1 MSSLAA
7 TSVPEAP
14 KADDR
19 LLFAVPK
26 KGRLHDKILKLLQ
39 GAGLSYHRPNRV
51 DIALCSSLPVT
62 LVFLPASDIATYVG
76 EGNLDIGITGQ
87 DIVAESK
94 TSVVELMRLGFGKC
108 ALGVQTPVKD
118 AITSPA
124 QLAGK
129 RIVTSFPEVTR
140 EYFKQFEAEGSAP
153 TKIKYVS
160 GSVEA
165 ACSLGL
171 ADGIVDLVETGTTMK
186 AAGLE
191 LISTILSTEAVLVAN
206 PQSKHQ
212 ELIHKVHQRI
222 LGYITA
228 TKYRMVTYNVDD
240 EKLDAATKITP
251 GRRSPTINTLV
262 GGGYAVSAMVE
273 VGDVSDVMD
282 QLHDV
287 GATDIMIVNIENCR
301 A

>member
-1 MSSLAA
+1 MSP
-7 TSVPEAP
+7 TSPCEP
-14 KADDR
+14 R

-39 GAGLSYHRPNRV
+39 GAGLDYHRPNRV

-62 LVFLPASDIATYVG
+62 LVFLPAADIATYVG
-76 EGNLDIGITGQ
+76 QGNLDLGITGQ
-87 DIVAESK
+87 DIIAESK
-94 TSVVELMRLGFGKC
+94 TEVEELLQLGFGRCK
-108 ALGVQTPVKD
+108 LGVQTPVKD
-118 AITSPA
+118 GVTSPA

-140 EYFKQFEAEGSAP
+140 DYFKHLETAETGA

-171 ADGIVDLVETGTTMK
+171 ADGVVDLVETGTTMK

-191 LISTILSTEAVLVAN
+191 LISTILNSEAVLIAN
-206 PQSKHQ
+206 PHSLHK
-212 ELIHKVHQRI
+212 ELVHLVHQRI

-228 TKYRMVTYNVDD
+228 TKYKMVTYNVDK
-240 EKLDAATKITP
+240 EKLEAASKITP
-251 GRRSPTINTLV
+251 GRRSPTVNGLV
-262 GGGYAVSAMVE
+262 GGGFAVSAAVE
-273 VGDVSDVMD
+273 VKDVSEVMD
-282 QLHDV
+282 KLHDV
-287 GATDIMIVNIENCR
+287 GATDIMIFNIDNCR

>member
-1 MSSLAA
+1 MSPPIAS
-7 TSVPEAP
+7 SFVSHKSDE
-14 KADDR
+14 R

-26 KGRLHDKILKLLQ
+26 KGRLHDKILKLLK
-39 GAGLSYHRPNRV
+39 GAGLEYYRPNRV

-76 EGNLDIGITGQ
+76 EGNLDLGITGQ
-87 DIVAESK
+87 DIIAESQTK
-94 TSVVELMRLGFGKC
+94 VNELMSLGFGRC
-108 ALGVQTPVKD
+108 CLGVQTPVKD
-118 AITSPA
+118 AIASPEL
-124 QLAGK
+124 LAGK

-140 EYFKQFEAEGSAP
+140 DYFKKFETEVTGP

-191 LISTILSTEAVLVAN
+191 LVSTIMTTEAVLIAN
-206 PQSKHQ
+206 PHSVHK
-212 ELIHKVHQRI
+212 ELLHKVHQRI

-228 TKYRMVTYNVDD
+228 TKYRMVSYNVNK
-240 EKLDAATKITP
+240 EKLEIASKITP
-251 GRRSPTINTLV
+251 GRLAPTVNGLV

-273 VGDVSDVMD
+273 VKDVSDVMD

-287 GATDIMIVNIENCR
+287 GATDIMIFNIENCR

>member
-1 MSSLAA
+1 MSD
-7 TSVPEAP
+7 E
-14 KADDR
+14 R

-26 KGRLHDKILKLLQ
+26 KGRLHDKILKLLM
-39 GAGLSYHRPNRV
+39 GAGLDYYRPNRV

-76 EGNLDIGITGQ
+76 EGKLDLGITGQ
-87 DIVAESK
+87 DIVAESR
-94 TSVVELMRLGFGKC
+94 TNVNELQLLGFGQC
-108 ALGVQTPVKD
+108 TLGVQTPVKD
-118 AITSPA
+118 AITSPKF
-124 QLAGK
+124 LAGK
-129 RIVTSFPEVTR
+129 RIVTSFPNVTR
-140 EYFKQFEAEGSAP
+140 DYFKQFETEITGR

-191 LISTILSTEAVLVAN
+191 LLSTILTTEAVLIAN
-206 PQSKHQ
+206 PHTAHQ
-212 ELIHKVHQRI
+212 DLVDKVHQRI

-228 TKYRMVTYNVDD
+228 TKYRMVTYNVDKD
-240 EKLDAATKITP
+240 LLDKVSTITP
-251 GRRSPTINTLV
+251 GRRSPTINGLV

-273 VGDVSDVMD
+273 VKDVSNVMD

-287 GATDIMIVNIENCR
+287 GATDIMVLYIENCR

>member
-1 MSSLAA
+1 MSA
-7 TSVPEAP
+7 TPPTRVPK

-19 LLFAVPK
+19 LLFAIPK
-26 KGRLHDKILKLLQ
+26 KGRLHDKIIQLIK
-39 GAGLSYHRPNRV
+39 GAGLHYHRPNRV

-87 DIVAESK
+87 DIIAESK
-94 TSVVELMRLGFGKC
+94 TSVTELMQLGFGKC
-108 ALGVQTPVKD
+108 SLGVQTPVKD
-118 AITSPA
+118 AIADPSV
-124 QLAGK
+124 LAGK

-140 EYFKQFEAEGSAP
+140 DYFKQFETEATGP
-153 TKIKYVS
+153 TRIKYVS

-191 LISTILSTEAVLVAN
+191 LISTILSTQAVLIAN
-206 PQSKHQ
+206 PQSSHKD
-212 ELIHKVHQRI
+212 LIHKVHQRI

-228 TKYRMVTYNVDD
+228 TKYRMVTYNVDKD
-240 EKLDAATKITP
+240 QLEAATKITP
-251 GRRSPTINTLV
+251 GRRSPTVNTLV

-273 VGDVSDVMD
+273 SDNVSDVMD
-282 QLHDV
+282 RLNEV
-287 GATDIMIVNIENCR
+287 GATDIMIFNIENCR

>member
-1 MSSLAA
+1 MSA
-7 TSVPEAP
+7 TPPSPVPKKTDE
-14 KADDR
+14 R

-26 KGRLHDKILKLLQ
+26 KGRLHDKILKLLK
-39 GAGLSYHRPNRV
+39 GAGLDYHRPNRV

-76 EGNLDIGITGQ
+76 EGNLDLGITGQ
-87 DIVAESK
+87 DIIAESR
-94 TSVVELMRLGFGKC
+94 TNVEELLQLGFGKC

-118 AITSPA
+118 AVAAPEL
-124 QLAGK
+124 LAGK

-140 EYFKQFEAEGSAP
+140 DYFKQFETEATGP
-153 TKIKYVS
+153 TKIKYVG

-191 LISTILSTEAVLVAN
+191 MISTILTTQAVLIAN
-206 PQSKHQ
+206 PQSAHKD
-212 ELIHKVHQRI
+212 LVHKVHQRI

-228 TKYRMVTYNVDD
+228 TKYRMVTYNVDQ
-240 EKLDAATKITP
+240 EKLDEATKITP
-251 GRRSPTINTLV
+251 GRRSPTVNTLV

-273 VGDVSDVMD
+273 EKNVSEVMD
-282 QLHDV
+282 QLHAI
-287 GATDIMIVNIENCR
+287 GATDIMIFNIENCR

>member
-1 MSSLAA
+1 MSPAPPSL
-7 TSVPEAP
+7 VPRSSDE
-14 KADDR
+14 R

-26 KGRLHDKILKLLQ
+26 KGRLHDKILKLLM
-39 GAGLSYHRPNRV
+39 GAGLNYHRPNRV
-51 DIALCSSLPVT
+51 DIALCSGLPVT
-62 LVFLPASDIATYVG
+62 LVFLPAADIATYVG
-76 EGNLDIGITGQ
+76 EGNLDLGITGQ
-87 DIVAESK
+87 DIIAESRTK
-94 TSVVELMRLGFGKC
+94 VDELLPLGFGQC
-108 ALGVQTPVKD
+108 TLSVQAPSKD
-118 AITSPA
+118 RIVSPA

-129 RIVTSFPEVTR
+129 RIVTSFPEITR
-140 EYFKQFEAEGSAP
+140 DYFKQFETNATGS

-191 LISTILSTEAVLVAN
+191 LISNILTTQAVLIAN
-206 PQSKHQ
+206 PHSEHK
-212 ELIHKVHQRI
+212 ELVHKVHQRI

-228 TKYRMVTYNVDD
+228 TKYRMVTYNVDQ
-240 EKLDAATKITP
+240 EKLEEVTKITP
-251 GRRSPTINTLV
+251 GRRSPTINSLV

-273 VGDVSDVMD
+273 VKDVSNVMD

-287 GATDIMIVNIENCR
+287 GATDVMIFNIENCR

>member
-1 MSSLAA
+1 MSA
-7 TSVPEAP
+7 TPPSPVPKKTDE
-14 KADDR
+14 R

-26 KGRLHDKILKLLQ
+26 KGRLHDKILTLLK
-39 GAGLSYHRPNRV
+39 GAGLNYHRPNRV

-62 LVFLPASDIATYVG
+62 LVFLPAADIATYVG
-76 EGNLDIGITGQ
+76 EGNLDLGITGQ
-87 DIVAESK
+87 DIIAESK
-94 TSVVELMRLGFGKC
+94 TKVDELLPLGFGLC

-118 AITSPA
+118 AVVSPER
-124 QLAGK
+124 LAGK

-140 EYFKQFEAEGSAP
+140 DYFRQFETEATGP

-191 LISTILSTEAVLVAN
+191 LISTILQTQAVLIAN
-206 PQSKHQ
+206 PQSAHKD
-212 ELIHKVHQRI
+212 LVHKVHQRI
-222 LGYITA
+222 LGFITA
-228 TKYRMVTYNVDD
+228 TKYRMVTYNVDN
-240 EKLDAATKITP
+240 EKLEAATKVTP
-251 GRRSPTINTLV
+251 GRRSPTVNSLV
-262 GGGYAVSAMVE
+262 GGGYAVSAMVG
-273 VGDVSDVMD
+273 VKDVSDVMD

-287 GATDIMIVNIENCR
+287 GATDIMIFNIENCR